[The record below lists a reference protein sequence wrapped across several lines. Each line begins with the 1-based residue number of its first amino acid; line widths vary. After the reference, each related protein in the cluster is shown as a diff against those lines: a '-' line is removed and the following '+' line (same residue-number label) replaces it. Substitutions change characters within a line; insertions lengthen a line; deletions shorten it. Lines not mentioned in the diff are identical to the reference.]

1 MLGFFP
7 NPSPCSTVSFHLWNS
22 ALVPHPVV
30 LLHTLAFTVQL
41 HRMPFYI
48 CTGAGMCICSA
59 YNRDNPDAH
68 RLRASFRML
77 SLSCNSDP
85 AKLAPPTDLPSA
97 RLSYLLALRPS
108 IFLFSKLCSP
118 GAGLT
123 GLSPFP
129 PCPLSISSFWD
140 PCDSPHPP
148 RLREDWLLPLF
159 WTTSHLSR
167 TLDSARATVTR
178 SFFLIPSL
186 SSLDLP
192 SR

>member
-1 MLGFFP
+1 MYYIILWFL
-7 NPSPCSTVSFHLWNS
+7 PSSSTGCPSTS
-22 ALVPHPVV
+22 ALVLVCAFVRHIIVII
-30 LLHTLAFTVQL
+30 LTLIDSGL
-41 HRMPFYI
+41 PFGCLACLAI
-48 CTGAGMCICSA
+48 
-59 YNRDNPDAH
+59 
-68 RLRASFRML
+68 
-77 SLSCNSDP
+77 SDP
-85 AKLAPPTDLPSA
+85 AKLAPPTDLSSA

-108 IFLFSKLCSP
+108 IFFFSKLCSL

-123 GLSPFP
+123 GLWPFP

-148 RLREDWLLPLF
+148 RLRKDWLLPLF
-159 WTTSHLSR
+159 WTTSYLSR